1 MRLTL
6 FFFCFVVQM
15 TFGQTLFP
23 YLQNPT
29 PNSMIVNWKT
39 ASNNETTVMYG
50 NSPTNLNVTVT
61 GTTNIFSDT
70 GYNNNYYYHTAKITN
85 LQPNTKYYYKI
96 KTGASESE
104 VYNFRTLPL
113 AGQPATAD
121 GKIRFLI
128 MGDNQIKAEPRYDTL
143 TLNAFK
149 KLKQKF
155 GANSDPSDNVALT
168 FMVGDQVDVG
178 TLDHYENVHFKKNT
192 KLSPYLPIQ
201 TTVGN
206 HETYGSL
213 GMNSYYAHFYIDEIT
228 YKGISSGN
236 ENYYAQQ
243 AGNVLFV
250 SLSSEHTGSAQQ
262 TWLQQV
268 LNEANND
275 TTVDWI
281 ISLSHRP
288 YQAEQYVGD
297 ISPWVRNN
305 AVPLLVTSNKYL
317 MHVGAHHHLYH
328 RGQLKNTP
336 NYQIISGGTAWDQ
349 YWGMSNEQD
358 FDDVQKTLT
367 DWTYQIVEVDVT
379 NGKVDVEC
387 YSIGGIYTKKY
398 NEKIDTFHRY
408 KNQPKPA
415 KPSITNTFTG
425 PITLPLTL
433 DGSAFS
439 SSNGELLNTTQFLI
453 SKAPDFSVID
463 KEFYR
468 DYENWFGK
476 DGNGNPD
483 LTKNLNAGV
492 DITKANFAANSISN
506 GTYYAKVRYRDRNL
520 EWSDWSDVKQFEVT
534 GSVVS
539 NPTFTLNKTE
549 YLQNEPITATFT
561 GGPGNQQ
568 DWVGIYKKGQN
579 PATVTSQV
587 YAYTNGQT
595 AGTVNFNTGLANKG
609 QYFAGFFANNGY
621 TEITPRK
628 NFYVGPKVQL
638 QATSDVYPVGGTV
651 IINYSNG
658 PNLVKDW
665 IGIYKMGQVPG
676 TNTSIKWSYVNAA
689 SGTLNFTGLPKGY
702 YYAQYYLEDGY
713 TPIGD
718 KIFFKVGDIVTELW
732 INKPVYTL
740 GESITASWTDSPG
753 IIKDW
758 LGIYPQSIQTPDDN
772 FTSYTYFDGITQGT
786 KTITGNVNGVP
797 TTPGNYYMVM
807 FTNDSYTEVSNR
819 VQFQVTSP
827 TLGTDEVKNSTEK
840 NVILYPNP
848 SKPGEPTFI
857 KSDYPIEKIEL
868 VSASGEL
875 LYESKNIHNQR
886 FSLVNENLP
895 KGVYFVKVHTR
906 KLFTLKLIIQ

>member
-1 MRLTL
+1 MKHYF
-6 FFFCFVVQM
+6 FFFCFAVQM
-15 TFGQTLFP
+15 AFGQVLFP

-39 ASNNETTVMYG
+39 ASNNETTVIYG

-70 GYNNNYYYHTAKITN
+70 GYNNNYYYHTAKIAN

-96 KTGASESE
+96 KTGANESA

-113 AGQPATAD
+113 PGQPVTTD

-128 MGDNQIKAEPRYDTL
+128 MGDNQIKAEPRYDSL

-155 GANSDPSDNVALT
+155 GANSDPSDNIALT

-178 TLDHYENVHFKKNT
+178 TLDHYENVHFKKNI

-206 HETYGSL
+206 HETYGTL
-213 GMNSYYAHFYIDEIT
+213 GMNSYYAHFYIDEIK
-228 YKGISSGN
+228 YKNISSGN

-262 TWLQQV
+262 MWLQQI

-275 TTVDWI
+275 PTVDWI

-297 ISPWVRNN
+297 ISQWVRDS

-349 YWGMSNEQD
+349 YWGMSSEKD

-367 DWTYQIVEVDVT
+367 DWTYQIVEVDIPT
-379 NGKVDVEC
+379 GKVDVEC
-387 YSIGGIYTKKY
+387 YSIGGIYTKKN
-398 NEKIDTFHRY
+398 NELVDSFHRY

-415 KPSITNTFTG
+415 KPSITNTFAG
-425 PITLPLTL
+425 PINLPLTL
-433 DGSAFS
+433 DGSTFS

-453 SKAPDFSVID
+453 SKTSDFSVIE
-463 KEFYR
+463 KEVYR
-468 DYENWFGK
+468 DFENWFGK

-483 LTKNLNAGV
+483 KTKNLNEGV
-492 DITKANFAANSISN
+492 DITKVTLAANSIPN
-506 GTYYAKVRYRDRNL
+506 GVYYVKTRYRDRNL
-520 EWSDWSDVKQFEVT
+520 EWSEWSEVKQFEIV

-539 NPTFTLNKTE
+539 NPTFTLDKSE
-549 YLQNEPITATFT
+549 YTQNEPIIGTFT

-568 DWVGIYKKGQN
+568 DWVGIYKKGQI
-579 PATVTSQV
+579 PTSTTSQG
-587 YAYTNGQT
+587 YIYTNGQT
-595 AGTVNFNTGLANKG
+595 AGTVTFNNGLPNKG
-609 QYFAGFFANNGY
+609 QYFAGFFANGGY

-638 QATSDVYPVGGTV
+638 QVTADTYPVGGTV
-651 IINYSNG
+651 TINFSGG
-658 PNLVKDW
+658 PNLQKDW
-665 IGIYKMGQVPG
+665 IGIYKMGQTPG
-676 TNTSIKWSYVNAA
+676 TTTSIKWSYVTTP

-702 YYAQYYLEDGY
+702 YYAQYLLEDGY
-713 TPIGD
+713 NGIGE
-718 KIFFKVGDIVTELW
+718 KVFFKVGDIVTELW
-732 INKPVYTL
+732 INKPVYSL
-740 GESITASWTDSPG
+740 GENITASWTDSPG

-758 LGIYPQSIQTPDDN
+758 LGIYPQNIQTPDDN
-772 FTSYTYFDGITQGT
+772 FVSYTYFDGVTQGT
-786 KTITGNVNGVP
+786 KTIQGTAIP

-819 VQFQVTSP
+819 VQFQVNSAS
-827 TLGTDEVKNSTEK
+827 LGVDEAKSTEK

-848 SKPGEPTFI
+848 TKPGEPTFI

-868 VSASGEL
+868 VSAAGEL

>member
-1 MRLTL
+1 MKNY
-6 FFFCFVVQM
+6 FFLLCFIVVQM
-15 TFGQTLFP
+15 TFGQALFP

-39 ASNNETTVMYG
+39 ASNNETTVLYG

-70 GYNNNYYYHTAKITN
+70 GYNNNYYYHTAKINN

-96 KTGASESE
+96 KTGTSES
-104 VYNFRTLPL
+104 VIYNFRTLPMP
-113 AGQPATAD
+113 GQPTTAD

-178 TLDHYENVHFKKNT
+178 TLDHYENVHFKKNI

-206 HETYGSL
+206 HETYGTL
-213 GMNSYYAHFYIDEIT
+213 GMNSYYAHFYIDEIK
-228 YKGISSGN
+228 YKNISSGN

-243 AGNVLFV
+243 AGNVLFI
-250 SLSSEHTGSAQQ
+250 SLSSEHTGTAQQ
-262 TWLQQV
+262 TWLQQI
-268 LNEANND
+268 LTAANND
-275 TTVDWI
+275 PTVDWI

-297 ISPWVRNN
+297 ISTWVRNN
-305 AVPLLVTSNKYL
+305 AVPLLTSSSKYL

-328 RGQLKNTP
+328 RGQLKDSPT
-336 NYQIISGGTAWDQ
+336 YQIISGGTAWDQ
-349 YWGMSNEQD
+349 YWGMSTEQD

-367 DWTYQIVEVDVT
+367 DWTYQIVEVDVA

-398 NEKIDTFHRY
+398 NELVDSFHRY
-408 KNQPKPA
+408 KNQPKPV
-415 KPSITNTFTG
+415 KPTITNTFSG
-425 PITLPLTL
+425 PVTLPLTL
-433 DGSAFS
+433 NGSSFTS
-439 SSNGELLNTTQFLI
+439 PNNELLNTTQFLI
-453 SKAPDFSVID
+453 SKAADFSVIE

-476 DGNGNPD
+476 DGVPD
-483 LTKNLNAGV
+483 KAKNLNAGV
-492 DITKANFAANSISN
+492 DITKVSFPANSISN
-506 GTYYAKVRYRDRNL
+506 GVYYVKTRYRDRNL
-520 EWSDWSDVKQFEVT
+520 EWSDWSDVKQFEIT

-539 NPTFTLNKTE
+539 NPTFTLDKTE
-549 YLQNEPITATFT
+549 YLQNTPVTATYT
-561 GGPGNQQ
+561 GGPGNQT
-568 DWVGIYKKGQN
+568 DWVGVYRKGQV
-579 PATVTSQV
+579 PGTSTSQA
-587 YAYTNGQT
+587 YIYTNGQT
-595 AGTVNFNTGLANKG
+595 AGTATFTNGFAAKG
-609 QYFAGFFANNGY
+609 QYFAGFFANDGY

-628 NFYVGPKVQL
+628 NFYIGPKVVL
-638 QATSDVYPVGGTV
+638 QATSDTYPVGGTV
-651 IINYSNG
+651 KINFSNG

-665 IGIYKMGQVPG
+665 IGIYKMGQTPG
-676 TNTSIKWSYVNAA
+676 TNTSAMYKYVTTAA
-689 SGTLNFTGLPKGY
+689 GNLEFTGLPKGY
-702 YYAQYYLEDGY
+702 YFAQYFLEDGY
-713 TPIGD
+713 TAIGE
-718 KIFFKVGDIVTELW
+718 KVFFKVGDIVTELW

-740 GESITASWTDSPG
+740 GENITASWTDSPG

-758 LGIYPQSIQTPDDN
+758 LGIYPQNIQTPDDN
-772 FTSYTYFDGITQGT
+772 FVSYTYFDGITQGT
-786 KTITGNVNGVP
+786 KTLNGAALP

-819 VQFQVTSP
+819 MQFQVTSS
-827 TLGTDEVKNSTEK
+827 TLGTAETSKSTEK
-840 NVILYPNP
+840 NVVLYPNP
-848 SKPGEPTFI
+848 TKPGEPTFI
-857 KSDYPIEKIEL
+857 KSDYPIDKIEL
-868 VSASGEL
+868 LSATGDL
-875 LYESKNIHNQR
+875 LYESKNVHNQR

>member
-1 MRLTL
+1 MKHYF
-6 FFFCFVVQM
+6 FFFCFVAQM
-15 TFGQTLFP
+15 AFGQVLFP

-39 ASNNETTVMYG
+39 ASDNETTVIYG

-70 GYNNNYYYHTAKITN
+70 GYNNNYYYHTAKVTN

-96 KTGASESE
+96 KTGANESA

-113 AGQPATAD
+113 PGQAVTND

-128 MGDNQIKAEPRYDTL
+128 MGDNQIKAEPRYDSL

-155 GANSDPSDNVALT
+155 GANSDPSDNIALT

-178 TLDHYENVHFKKNT
+178 TLDHYENVHFKKNI

-206 HETYGSL
+206 HETYGTL
-213 GMNSYYAHFYIDEIT
+213 GMNSYYAHFYIDEIK
-228 YKGISSGN
+228 YKNISSGN

-243 AGNVLFV
+243 AGNVLFI

-268 LNEANND
+268 LTAANSD
-275 TTVDWI
+275 STVDWI

-297 ISPWVRNN
+297 ISTWVRNN
-305 AVPLLVTSNKYL
+305 AVPLLVTSDKYL

-367 DWTYQIVEVDVT
+367 DWTYQIVEVDIPT
-379 NGKVDVEC
+379 GKVDIEC
-387 YSIGGIYTKKY
+387 YSIGGIYTKKN
-398 NEKIDTFHRY
+398 NELVDSFHRY

-415 KPSITNTFTG
+415 KPSITNAFSG
-425 PITLPLTL
+425 PTTLPLTL
-433 DGSAFS
+433 NGSAFS

-453 SKAPDFSVID
+453 SKAPDFSVVE
-463 KEFYR
+463 KEVYR
-468 DYENWFGK
+468 DFENWFGK

-483 LTKNLNAGV
+483 KAKNLNEGV
-492 DITKANFAANSISN
+492 DITKVILTANSIPN
-506 GTYYAKVRYRDRNL
+506 GIYYAKTRYRDRNL
-520 EWSDWSDVKQFEVT
+520 EWSDWSDVKQFEIT

-539 NPTFTLNKTE
+539 NPTFALDKTE
-549 YLQNEPITATFT
+549 YAQNEPIVGTFT

-568 DWVGIYKKGQN
+568 DWVGLYKKGQT
-579 PATVTSQV
+579 PTTTTSQGFI
-587 YAYTNGQT
+587 YTNGQT
-595 AGTVNFNTGLANKG
+595 AGTVTFNNGLPNKG
-609 QYFAGFFANNGY
+609 QYFAGFFANGGY

-638 QATSDVYPVGGTV
+638 QATADTYPVGGTV
-651 IINYSNG
+651 AINYTNG
-658 PNLVKDW
+658 PNLQKDW
-665 IGIYKMGQVPG
+665 VGIYKMGQTPG
-676 TNTSIKWSYVNAA
+676 PTPAIKWSYVTTP

-702 YYAQYYLEDGY
+702 YYAQYLLEDGY
-713 TPIGD
+713 NGIGD
-718 KIFFKVGDIVTELW
+718 KVFFKVGDIVTELW
-732 INKPVYTL
+732 INKPVYSL
-740 GESITASWTDSPG
+740 GENITASWTDSPG

-758 LGIYPQSIQTPDDN
+758 LGIYPQNIQTPDDN
-772 FTSYTYFDGITQGT
+772 FVSYTYFDGVTQGT
-786 KTITGNVNGVP
+786 KTIQGTAIP

-819 VQFQVTSP
+819 VQFQVSSG
-827 TLGTDEVKNSTEK
+827 TLGLDEAKSTEK

-848 SKPGEPTFI
+848 TKPGEPTFI

-868 VSASGEL
+868 VSAAGEL

-895 KGVYFVKVHTR
+895 KGVYFVKVHAR

>member
-1 MRLTL
+1 MA
-6 FFFCFVVQM
+6 
-15 TFGQTLFP
+15 FGQVLFP

-39 ASNNETTVMYG
+39 ASNNETTVIYG

-70 GYNNNYYYHTAKITN
+70 GYNNNYYYHTAKIAN

-96 KTGASESE
+96 KTGANESA

-113 AGQPATAD
+113 PGQPVTTD

-128 MGDNQIKAEPRYDTL
+128 MGDNQIKAEPRYDSL

-155 GANSDPSDNVALT
+155 GANSDPSDNIALT

-178 TLDHYENVHFKKNT
+178 TLDHYENVHFKKNI

-206 HETYGSL
+206 HETYGTL
-213 GMNSYYAHFYIDEIT
+213 GMNSYYAHFYIDEIK
-228 YKGISSGN
+228 YKNISSGN

-262 TWLQQV
+262 MWLQQI

-275 TTVDWI
+275 PTVDWI

-297 ISPWVRNN
+297 ISQWVRDS

-349 YWGMSNEQD
+349 YWGMSSEKD

-367 DWTYQIVEVDVT
+367 DWTYQIVEVDIPT
-379 NGKVDVEC
+379 GKVDVEC
-387 YSIGGIYTKKY
+387 YSIGGIYTKKN
-398 NEKIDTFHRY
+398 NELVDSFHRY

-415 KPSITNTFTG
+415 KPSITNTFAG
-425 PITLPLTL
+425 PINLPLTL
-433 DGSAFS
+433 DGSTFS

-453 SKAPDFSVID
+453 SKTSDFSVIE
-463 KEFYR
+463 KEVYR
-468 DYENWFGK
+468 DFENWFGK

-483 LTKNLNAGV
+483 KTKNLNEGV
-492 DITKANFAANSISN
+492 DITKVTLAANSIPN
-506 GTYYAKVRYRDRNL
+506 GVYYVKTRYRDRNL
-520 EWSDWSDVKQFEVT
+520 EWSEWSEVKQFEIV

-539 NPTFTLNKTE
+539 NPTFTLDKSE
-549 YLQNEPITATFT
+549 YTQNEPIIGTFT

-568 DWVGIYKKGQN
+568 DWVGIYKKGQI
-579 PATVTSQV
+579 PTSTTSQG
-587 YAYTNGQT
+587 YIYTNGQT
-595 AGTVNFNTGLANKG
+595 AGTVTFNNGLPNKG
-609 QYFAGFFANNGY
+609 QYFAGFFANGGY

-638 QATSDVYPVGGTV
+638 QVTADTYPVGGTV
-651 IINYSNG
+651 TINFSGG
-658 PNLVKDW
+658 PNLQKDW
-665 IGIYKMGQVPG
+665 IGIYKMGQTPG
-676 TNTSIKWSYVNAA
+676 TTTSIKWSYVTTP

-702 YYAQYYLEDGY
+702 YYAQYLLEDGY
-713 TPIGD
+713 NGIGE
-718 KIFFKVGDIVTELW
+718 KVFFKVGDIVTELW
-732 INKPVYTL
+732 INKPVYSL
-740 GESITASWTDSPG
+740 GENITASWTDSPG

-758 LGIYPQSIQTPDDN
+758 LGIYPQNIQTPDDN
-772 FTSYTYFDGITQGT
+772 FVSYTYFDGVTQGT
-786 KTITGNVNGVP
+786 KTIQGTAIP

-819 VQFQVTSP
+819 VQFQVNSAS
-827 TLGTDEVKNSTEK
+827 LGVDEAKSTEK

-848 SKPGEPTFI
+848 TKPGEPTFI

-868 VSASGEL
+868 VSAAGEL

>member
-1 MRLTL
+1 MKNY
-6 FFFCFVVQM
+6 FFLLCFIVVQM
-15 TFGQTLFP
+15 TFGQALFP

-39 ASNNETTVMYG
+39 ASNNETTVLYG

-70 GYNNNYYYHTAKITN
+70 GYNNNYYYHTAKINN

-96 KTGASESE
+96 KTGTSESAI
-104 VYNFRTLPL
+104 YNFRTLPMP
-113 AGQPATAD
+113 GQPTTAD

-178 TLDHYENVHFKKNT
+178 TLDHYENVHFKKNI

-206 HETYGSL
+206 HETYGTL
-213 GMNSYYAHFYIDEIT
+213 GMNSYYAHFYIDEIK
-228 YKGISSGN
+228 YKNISSGN

-243 AGNVLFV
+243 AGNVLFI
-250 SLSSEHTGSAQQ
+250 SLSSEHTGTAQQ
-262 TWLQQV
+262 TWLQQI
-268 LNEANND
+268 LTAANND
-275 TTVDWI
+275 PTVDWI

-297 ISPWVRNN
+297 ISTWVRNN
-305 AVPLLVTSNKYL
+305 AVPLLTSSSKYL

-328 RGQLKNTP
+328 RGQLKDSPT
-336 NYQIISGGTAWDQ
+336 YQIISGGTAWDQ
-349 YWGMSNEQD
+349 YWGMSTEQD

-398 NEKIDTFHRY
+398 NELVDSFHRY
-408 KNQPKPA
+408 KNQPKPV
-415 KPSITNTFTG
+415 KPTITNTFSG
-425 PITLPLTL
+425 PVTLPLTL
-433 DGSAFS
+433 NGSSFTS
-439 SSNGELLNTTQFLI
+439 PNNELLNTTQFLI
-453 SKAPDFSVID
+453 SKAADFSVIE

-476 DGNGNPD
+476 DGVPD
-483 LTKNLNAGV
+483 KAKNLNAGV
-492 DITKANFAANSISN
+492 DITKVSFPANSISN
-506 GTYYAKVRYRDRNL
+506 GVYYVKTRYRDRNL
-520 EWSDWSDVKQFEVT
+520 EWSDWSDVKQFEIT

-539 NPTFTLNKTE
+539 NPTFTLDKTE
-549 YLQNEPITATFT
+549 YLQNTPVTATYT
-561 GGPGNQQ
+561 GGPGNQT
-568 DWVGIYKKGQN
+568 DWVGAYRKGQV
-579 PATVTSQV
+579 PGTSTSQA
-587 YAYTNGQT
+587 YIYTNGQT
-595 AGTVNFNTGLANKG
+595 AGTATFTNGFAAKG
-609 QYFAGFFANNGY
+609 QYFAGFFANDGY

-628 NFYVGPKVQL
+628 NFYIGPKVVL
-638 QATSDVYPVGGTV
+638 QATSDTYPVGGTV
-651 IINYSNG
+651 KINFSNG

-665 IGIYKMGQVPG
+665 IGIYKMGQTPG
-676 TNTSIKWSYVNAA
+676 TNTSAMYKYVTTAA
-689 SGTLNFTGLPKGY
+689 GNLEFTGLPKGY
-702 YYAQYYLEDGY
+702 YFAQYFLEDGY
-713 TPIGD
+713 TAIGE
-718 KIFFKVGDIVTELW
+718 KVFFKVGDIVTELW

-740 GESITASWTDSPG
+740 GENITASWTDSPG

-758 LGIYPQSIQTPDDN
+758 LGIYPQNIQTPDDN
-772 FTSYTYFDGITQGT
+772 FVSYTYFDGITQGT
-786 KTITGNVNGVP
+786 KTLNGAALP

-819 VQFQVTSP
+819 MQFQVTSS
-827 TLGTDEVKNSTEK
+827 TLGTAETSKSTEK
-840 NVILYPNP
+840 NVVLYPNP
-848 SKPGEPTFI
+848 TKPGEPTFI
-857 KSDYPIEKIEL
+857 KSDYPIDKIEL
-868 VSASGEL
+868 LSATGDL
-875 LYESKNIHNQR
+875 LYESKNVHNQR

>member
-1 MRLTL
+1 MKHYV
-6 FFFCFVVQM
+6 FFFFFVVQIV
-15 TFGQTLFP
+15 FGQTLFP

-29 PNSMIVNWKT
+29 SNSMIVNWKT
-39 ASNNETTVMYG
+39 SANNETTVIYG
-50 NSPTNLNVTVT
+50 NSPANLNVTVT

-70 GYNNNYYYHTAKITN
+70 GYNNNYFYHTAKITN

-96 KTGASESE
+96 KTGTSESA

-113 AGQPATAD
+113 PGQPVTAD

-128 MGDNQIKAEPRYDTL
+128 MGDNQIKAEPRYDSL

-149 KLKQKF
+149 KLKDKF
-155 GANSDPSDNVALT
+155 GPDSDPSDNIALT

-178 TLDHYENVHFKKNT
+178 TLDHYENVHFKKNI

-213 GMNSYYAHFYIDEIT
+213 GMNSYYAHFYIDEIK
-228 YKGISSGN
+228 YKNISSGN

-243 AGNVLFV
+243 AGNVLFI
-250 SLSSEHTGSAQQ
+250 SLSSEHTGAAQQ
-262 TWLQQV
+262 TWLQQI

-275 TTVDWI
+275 PTVHWI

-297 ISPWVRNN
+297 ISTWVRDI
-305 AVPLLVTSNKYL
+305 AVPLMTNSGKYL

-349 YWGMSNEQD
+349 YWGMSTEQD

-387 YSIGGIYTKKY
+387 YSIGGVYTKKY
-398 NEKIDTFHRY
+398 NELVDSFHRY
-408 KNQPKPA
+408 KNQQKPA
-415 KPSITNTFTG
+415 KPSITNTFSG
-425 PITLPLTL
+425 AITLPLTL
-433 DGSAFS
+433 NGSAFS
-439 SSNGELLNTTQFLI
+439 SPNGELLNTTQFLI
-453 SKAPDFSVID
+453 SKAADFSVIE

-476 DGNGNPD
+476 DGTPD
-483 LTKNLNAGV
+483 KAKNLNAGV
-492 DITKANFAANSISN
+492 DITKVTFPANSISN
-506 GTYYAKVRYRDRNL
+506 GLYYVKTRYRDRNL
-520 EWSDWSDVKQFEVT
+520 EWSDWSDAKQFEIT

-549 YLQNEPITATFT
+549 YLQNEAITATYT
-561 GGPGNQQ
+561 GGPGNQT
-568 DWVGIYKKGQN
+568 DWIGIYKKGQT
-579 PATVTSQV
+579 PGSVTSQV
-587 YAYTNGQT
+587 YTYTNGQT
-595 AGTVNFNTGLANKG
+595 AGTATFNNGLTNKG
-609 QYFAGFFANNGY
+609 QYFAGFFANDGY

-628 NFYVGPKVQL
+628 SFYVGPKVVL
-638 QATSDVYPVGGTV
+638 QTTADTYPVGGTV
-651 IINYSNG
+651 TINFSNG

-665 IGIYKMGQVPG
+665 IGIYKMGQTPG
-676 TNTSIKWSYVNAA
+676 TNTSIKWDYVNAT

-702 YYAQYYLEDGY
+702 YYAQYFLEDGY
-713 TPIGD
+713 TAIGE
-718 KIFFKVGDIVTELW
+718 KVFFKVGDIVTELW

-740 GESITASWTDSPG
+740 GENITASWTDSPG

-758 LGIYPQSIQTPDDN
+758 LGIYPQNIQTPDDN
-772 FTSYTYFDGITQGT
+772 FISYTYFDGITQGT
-786 KTITGNVNGVP
+786 KNLTGAALP

-819 VQFQVTSP
+819 VQFQVNSS
-827 TLGTDEVKNSTEK
+827 TLGTDEVKNNTEK

-848 SKPGEPTFI
+848 TKPGEPTFI

-868 VSASGEL
+868 LSASGDL
-875 LYESKNIHNQR
+875 LYESRNVHNQR

-906 KLFTLKLIIQ
+906 KLFTLKLVIQ

>member
-1 MRLTL
+1 MKNY
-6 FFFCFVVQM
+6 FFLLCFIVVQM
-15 TFGQTLFP
+15 TFGQALFP

-39 ASNNETTVMYG
+39 ASNNETTVLYG

-70 GYNNNYYYHTAKITN
+70 GYNNNYYYHTAKINN

-96 KTGASESE
+96 KTGNSESA
-104 VYNFRTLPL
+104 VYNFRTLPMP
-113 AGQPATAD
+113 GQPTTPD

-178 TLDHYENVHFKKNT
+178 TLDHYENVHFKKNI

-201 TTVGN
+201 TTMGN
-206 HETYGSL
+206 HETYGTL
-213 GMNSYYAHFYIDEIT
+213 GMNSYYAHFYIDEIK
-228 YKGISSGN
+228 YKNISSGN

-243 AGNVLFV
+243 AGNVLFI
-250 SLSSEHTGSAQQ
+250 SLSSEHTGTAQQ
-262 TWLQQV
+262 TWLQQI
-268 LNEANND
+268 LTAANND
-275 TTVDWI
+275 PTIDWI

-297 ISPWVRNN
+297 ISTWVRNN
-305 AVPLLVTSNKYL
+305 AVPLLTSSSKYL

-328 RGQLKNTP
+328 RGQLKDSPT
-336 NYQIISGGTAWDQ
+336 YQIISGGTAWDQ
-349 YWGMSNEQD
+349 YWGMSTEQD

-398 NEKIDTFHRY
+398 NELVDSFHRY
-408 KNQPKPA
+408 KNQPKPV
-415 KPSITNTFTG
+415 KPTITNTFSG
-425 PITLPLTL
+425 PVTLPLTL
-433 DGSAFS
+433 NGSSFTS
-439 SSNGELLNTTQFLI
+439 PNNELLNTTQFLI
-453 SKAPDFSVID
+453 SKAADFSVIE

-476 DGNGNPD
+476 DGAPD
-483 LTKNLNAGV
+483 KAKNLNSDV
-492 DITKANFAANSISN
+492 DITKVSFPANSISN
-506 GTYYAKVRYRDRNL
+506 GVYYVKTRYRDRNL
-520 EWSDWSDVKQFEVT
+520 EWSDWSDVKQFEIT

-539 NPTFTLNKTE
+539 NPTFTLDKTE
-549 YLQNEPITATFT
+549 YLQNTPVTATYT
-561 GGPGNQQ
+561 GGPGNQT
-568 DWVGIYKKGQN
+568 DWVGVYRKGQV
-579 PATVTSQV
+579 PGTSTSQA
-587 YAYTNGQT
+587 YIYTNGQT
-595 AGTVNFNTGLANKG
+595 AGTATFTNGFAAKG
-609 QYFAGFFANNGY
+609 QYFAGFFANDGY

-628 NFYVGPKVQL
+628 NFYVGPKVVL
-638 QATSDVYPVGGTV
+638 QATSDTYQVGGTV
-651 IINYSNG
+651 KINFSNG

-665 IGIYKMGQVPG
+665 IGIYKMGQTPG
-676 TNTSIKWSYVNAA
+676 TNTSAMYKYVTTAA
-689 SGTLNFTGLPKGY
+689 GNLEFTGLPKGY
-702 YYAQYYLEDGY
+702 YFAQYFLEDGY
-713 TPIGD
+713 TAIGE
-718 KIFFKVGDIVTELW
+718 KVFFKVGDIVTELW

-740 GESITASWTDSPG
+740 GENITASWTDSPG

-758 LGIYPQSIQTPDDN
+758 LGIYPQNIQTPDDN
-772 FTSYTYFDGITQGT
+772 FVSYTYFDGITQGT
-786 KTITGNVNGVP
+786 KTLNGAALP

-807 FTNDSYTEVSNR
+807 FTNNSYTEVSNR
-819 VQFQVTSP
+819 MQFQVTSS
-827 TLGTDEVKNSTEK
+827 TLGTAETSKSTEK
-840 NVILYPNP
+840 NVVLYPNP
-848 SKPGEPTFI
+848 TKPGEPTFI
-857 KSDYPIEKIEL
+857 KSDYPIDKIEL
-868 VSASGEL
+868 LSATGDL
-875 LYESKNIHNQR
+875 LYESKNVHNQR

>member
-1 MRLTL
+1 
-6 FFFCFVVQM
+6 M
-15 TFGQTLFP
+15 TFGQALFP

-39 ASNNETTVMYG
+39 GSNNETTVLYG

-70 GYNNNYYYHTAKITN
+70 GYNNNYFYHTAKITN

-96 KTGASESE
+96 KTGTSESA

-113 AGQPATAD
+113 PGQATTAD

-155 GANSDPSDNVALT
+155 GINSDPSDNVALT

-178 TLDHYENVHFKKNT
+178 TLDHYENVHFKKNI

-206 HETYGSL
+206 HETYGTL
-213 GMNSYYAHFYIDEIT
+213 GMNSYYAHFYIDEIK
-228 YKGISSGN
+228 YKNISSGN

-250 SLSSEHTGSAQQ
+250 SLSSEHTGAAQQ
-262 TWLQQV
+262 TWLQEI
-268 LNEANND
+268 LTAANND
-275 TTVDWI
+275 PTVDWI

-297 ISPWVRNN
+297 ISTWVRNN
-305 AVPLLVTSNKYL
+305 AVPLLTSSSKYL

-328 RGQLKNTP
+328 RGQLKDTP

-349 YWGMSNEQD
+349 YWGMSTEQD

-387 YSIGGIYTKKY
+387 YSIGGVYTKKY
-398 NEKIDTFHRY
+398 NELVDSFHRY
-408 KNQPKPA
+408 KNKPKPT
-415 KPSITNTFTG
+415 KPSITNTFSG

-433 DGSAFS
+433 NGSVFAS
-439 SSNGELLNTTQFLI
+439 PNGELLNTTQFLV
-453 SKAPDFSVID
+453 SKTANFSVIE

-476 DGNGNPD
+476 DGTVD
-483 LTKNLNAGV
+483 KAKNLNAGV
-492 DITKANFAANSISN
+492 DITKVTFPANSISN
-506 GTYYAKVRYRDRNL
+506 GMYYVKTRYRDRNL
-520 EWSDWSDVKQFEVT
+520 EWSDWSDVKQFEVS

-539 NPTFTLNKTE
+539 NPTFTLNATE
-549 YLQNEPITATFT
+549 YLQNTPIIATYT
-561 GGPGNQQ
+561 GGPGNLK
-568 DWVGIYKKGQN
+568 DWVGIYKKGQV
-579 PATVTSQV
+579 PGSVTSQM
-587 YAYTNGQT
+587 YLYTNGQT
-595 AGTVNFNTGLANKG
+595 AGTATFNNGLATKG
-609 QYFAGFFANNGY
+609 QYFAGFFANDGY

-628 NFYVGPKVQL
+628 NFYVGPKVVL
-638 QATSDVYPVGGTV
+638 QATADTYPVGGTV
-651 IINYSNG
+651 KINFTNG

-665 IGIYKMGQVPG
+665 IGIYKMGQSPG
-676 TNTSIKWSYVNAA
+676 TNTSATYKYVTTAA
-689 SGTLNFTGLPKGY
+689 GSLDFTGLPKGY
-702 YYAQYYLEDGY
+702 YFAQYFLEDGY
-713 TPIGD
+713 TAIGE
-718 KIFFKVGDIVTELW
+718 KVFFKVGDIVTELW

-740 GESITASWTDSPG
+740 GENITASWTDSPG

-758 LGIYPQSIQTPDDN
+758 LGIYPQSVQTPDDN
-772 FTSYTYFDGITQGT
+772 FVSYTYFDGITQGT
-786 KTITGNVNGVP
+786 KTLSGSALP

-819 VQFQVTSP
+819 KQFQVTSS
-827 TLGTDEVKNSTEK
+827 TLGTDDVQKSTER
-840 NVILYPNP
+840 NVVLYPNP
-848 SKPGEPTFI
+848 TKPGEPTFI
-857 KSDYPIEKIEL
+857 KSDYPIDKIEL
-868 VSASGEL
+868 LSANGDL
-875 LYESKNIHNQR
+875 LYESKNVHNQR

-906 KLFTLKLIIQ
+906 KLFTIKLVVQ

>member
-1 MRLTL
+1 MRICL
-6 FFFCFVVQM
+6 FLLCFVVQM
-15 TFGQTLFP
+15 AFGQALFP

-39 ASNNETTVMYG
+39 GSNSETTVLYG
-50 NSPTNLNVTVT
+50 TSSTNLNVTVT

-70 GYNNNYYYHTAKITN
+70 GYNNNYFYHTAKITS

-96 KTGASESE
+96 KTGTSESAI
-104 VYNFRTLPL
+104 YNFRTLPL
-113 AGQPATAD
+113 PGQATTAD

-178 TLDHYENVHFKKNT
+178 TLDHYENVHFKKNI

-206 HETYGSL
+206 HETYGTL
-213 GMNSYYAHFYIDEIT
+213 GMNSYYAHFYIDEIK
-228 YKGISSGN
+228 YNNISSGN

-250 SLSSEHTGSAQQ
+250 SLSSEHTGAAQQ
-262 TWLQQV
+262 TWLQQI
-268 LNEANND
+268 LTEANND
-275 TTVDWI
+275 PNIDWI

-297 ISPWVRNN
+297 ISTWVRNN
-305 AVPLLVTSNKYL
+305 AVPLLTSSSKYL

-328 RGQLKNTP
+328 RGQLKDTP

-349 YWGMSNEQD
+349 YWGMSTEQD

-387 YSIGGIYTKKY
+387 YSIGGVYTKKY
-398 NEKIDTFHRY
+398 NELVDSFHRY
-408 KNQPKPA
+408 KNQPKPT
-415 KPSITNTFTG
+415 KPSITNTFSG

-433 DGSAFS
+433 NGSAFAS
-439 SSNGELLNTTQFLI
+439 PNGELLNTTQFLI
-453 SKAPDFSVID
+453 SKAADFSVIE

-476 DGNGNPD
+476 DGTPD
-483 LTKNLNAGV
+483 KAKNLNAGV
-492 DITKANFAANSISN
+492 DITKVTFPANSISN
-506 GTYYAKVRYRDRNL
+506 GIYYVKARYRDRNL
-520 EWSDWSDVKQFEVT
+520 EWSDWSDVKQFQVS

-539 NPTFTLNKTE
+539 NPTFTLNATE
-549 YLQNEPITATFT
+549 YLQNTPIIATYT
-561 GGPGNQQ
+561 GGPGNQT
-568 DWVGIYKKGQN
+568 DWVGIYKKGQV
-579 PATVTSQV
+579 PATVTSQT
-587 YAYTNGQT
+587 YLYTNGQT
-595 AGTVNFNTGLANKG
+595 AGTATFNNGLAVKG
-609 QYFAGFFANNGY
+609 QYFAGFFANDGY

-628 NFYVGPKVQL
+628 NFYVGPKVVL
-638 QATSDVYPVGGTV
+638 QATADTYPVGGTV
-651 IINYSNG
+651 KINFTNG

-665 IGIYKMGQVPG
+665 IGIYKMGQSPG
-676 TNTSIKWSYVNAA
+676 TNTSATYQYVTTAA
-689 SGTLNFTGLPKGY
+689 GSLNFTGLPKGY
-702 YYAQYYLEDGY
+702 YFAQYFLEDGY
-713 TPIGD
+713 TAIGE
-718 KIFFKVGDIVTELW
+718 KVFFKVGDIVTELW

-740 GESITASWTDSPG
+740 GENITASWTDSPG

-758 LGIYPQSIQTPDDN
+758 LGIYPQSVQTPDDN
-772 FTSYTYFDGITQGT
+772 FVSYTYFDGITQGT
-786 KTITGNVNGVP
+786 KTLSGAALP

-819 VQFQVTSP
+819 KQFQVTSS
-827 TLGTDEVKNSTEK
+827 TLGTDDVQKSTEK
-840 NVILYPNP
+840 NVVLYPNP
-848 SKPGEPTFI
+848 TKPGEPTFI
-857 KSDYPIEKIEL
+857 KSDYPIDKIEL
-868 VSASGEL
+868 LSATGDL
-875 LYESKNIHNQR
+875 LYESKNVHNQR

>member
-1 MRLTL
+1 MKHYF
-6 FFFCFVVQM
+6 FFFCFAVQM
-15 TFGQTLFP
+15 AFGQVLFP

-39 ASNNETTVMYG
+39 ASNNETTVIYG
-50 NSPTNLNVTVT
+50 DSPTNLNVTVT

-70 GYNNNYYYHTAKITN
+70 GYNNNYYYHTAKVTN

-96 KTGASESE
+96 KTGTSESA

-113 AGQPATAD
+113 PGQAVTAN

-143 TLNAFK
+143 TLNAYK
-149 KLKQKF
+149 KLKEKF
-155 GANSDPSDNVALT
+155 GATSDPSDNVALT

-178 TLDHYENVHFKKNT
+178 TLDHYENVHFKKNI

-206 HETYGSL
+206 HETYGTM
-213 GMNSYYAHFYIDEIT
+213 GMNSYYAHFYIDEIS

-268 LNEANND
+268 LTAANND

-297 ISPWVRNN
+297 ISTWVREN
-305 AVPLLVTSNKYL
+305 AVPLLVTSDKYL

-349 YWGMSNEQD
+349 YWGMSNEKD

-367 DWTYQIVEVDVT
+367 DWTYQIVEVDVPT
-379 NGKVDVEC
+379 GKVDIEC
-387 YSIGGIYTKKY
+387 YSIGGVYNKK
-398 NEKIDTFHRY
+398 NNLLVDSFHRY

-415 KPSITNTFTG
+415 KPSITNNFSG
-425 PITLPLTL
+425 AITLPLTL
-433 DGSAFS
+433 NGSAFA
-439 SSNGELLNTTQFLI
+439 SSNNELLNTTQFLI
-453 SKAPDFSVID
+453 SKTSSFSVIE

-468 DYENWFGK
+468 DFENWFGK
-476 DGNGNPD
+476 DGNGTPD
-483 LTKNLNAGV
+483 KTKNLNDGV
-492 DITKANFAANSISN
+492 DITKATLAANSIPN
-506 GTYYAKVRYRDRNL
+506 GIYYVKTRYRDRNL
-520 EWSDWSDVKQFEVT
+520 EWSDWSDVKQFEIT

-549 YLQNEPITATFT
+549 YAQNEAITATFT

-568 DWVGIYKKGQN
+568 DWVGIYKKGQT
-579 PATVTSQV
+579 PATTTSQV
-587 YAYTNGQT
+587 YSYTNGQV
-595 AGTVNFNTGLANKG
+595 AGTVTFNNGMANKG
-609 QYFAGFFANNGY
+609 QYFAGFFANGGY

-638 QATSDVYPVGGTV
+638 QTTSDTYPVGGTV
-651 IINYSNG
+651 VVNFTDG
-658 PNLVKDW
+658 PNLQKDW
-665 IGIYKMGQVPG
+665 IGIYKMGQTPG
-676 TNTSIKWSYVNAA
+676 TTASIKWSYVTTA

-702 YYAQYYLEDGY
+702 YYAQYLLEDGY
-713 TPIGD
+713 NGIGE
-718 KIFFKVGDIVTELW
+718 KVFFKVGDIVTDLW

-740 GESITASWTDSPG
+740 GENITASWTDSPG

-758 LGIYPQSIQTPDDN
+758 LGIYPQSVQTPDDN
-772 FTSYTYFDGITQGT
+772 FVSYTYFDGVTQGT
-786 KTITGNVNGVP
+786 KTIQGTAVP
-797 TTPGNYYMVM
+797 ATPGNYYMVM

-827 TLGTDEVKNSTEK
+827 TLGTEETRSTEK
-840 NVILYPNP
+840 NVVLYPNP
-848 SKPGEPTFI
+848 TKPGQPTFI

-875 LYESKNIHNQR
+875 LYVSKNINNQR

-895 KGVYFVKVHTR
+895 AGVYFVKVHGR